1 MDKKAAVTKK
11 FLSTMFQVYD
21 VSTYFA
27 LMQRCNA
34 NQTSVLL
41 HFHSLRVIFVKI
53 TFSLNYCCNAVLI
66 KTVG

>member
-1 MDKKAAVTKK
+1 MDEKAAVTNK

-27 LMQRCNA
+27 LMQRCNS
-34 NQTSVLL
+34 NQTSVLT
-41 HFHSLRVIFVKI
+41 FSQPASQFVKI

-66 KTVG
+66 KREG